1 MSPRAI
7 EGQPRVPRSLASTM
21 DRLQGRDAHV
31 LKTAASKMALGDDA
45 LPHGAVV
52 EALLGHT
59 FLAVG
64 DLLNTQIFAGADERG
79 RHTLAEDDFYD
90 MPL

>member
-1 MSPRAI
+1 
-7 EGQPRVPRSLASTM
+7 
-21 DRLQGRDAHV
+21 
-31 LKTAASKMALGDDA
+31 MAVGDDA

-52 EALLGHT
+52 EALFGHT
-59 FLAVG
+59 LLAVG

-79 RHTLAEDDFYD
+79 RHNLAEDDFND

>member
-1 MSPRAI
+1 
-7 EGQPRVPRSLASTM
+7 
-21 DRLQGRDAHV
+21 
-31 LKTAASKMALGDDA
+31 MAVGDDA

-52 EALLGHT
+52 EALFGQPL
-59 FLAVG
+59 LAVG

-79 RHTLAEDDFYD
+79 RHNLAEDDFND